1 MSSAGLAAETD
12 HQVLEFEL
20 GEERFCV
27 DIADVNEIV
36 EKGDLTP
43 IPNTDE
49 HVLGVMDLRGETTTI
64 IDPKRVLDV
73 EEATEGERVIIFE
86 NDSGR
91 AVGWLVDSVHEV
103 TDLADEDVES
113 VNDDELVRGVIS
125 QEERFVVWVAPE
137 AINSNTHHG

>member
-1 MSSAGLAAETD
+1 MSSANVKAETD
-12 HQVLEFEL
+12 RQVLEFQL
-20 GEERFCV
+20 GDERFCV

-43 IPNTDE
+43 IPNTED

-73 EEATEGERVIIFE
+73 TDSTAGERVIIFE
-86 NDSGR
+86 SDSGR
-91 AVGWLVDSVHEV
+91 AIGWLVDAVHEV

-125 QEERFVVWVAPE
+125 QAERFVVWVAPG
-137 AINSNTHHG
+137 AINTTTRQE